1 MSYVQRVMEGLRAKY
16 AYQPEFLQAA
26 EEVLFSMQP
35 LFDKESKYEEN
46 GILERIVVP
55 ERTVEFR
62 VAWTDDKNKVQVNN
76 GYRIQYNSALG
87 PYKGGIRFHPSV
99 NQGILKFLGF
109 EQIFKNSL
117 TGLPLGGAKGGADF
131 DPKGKS
137 DAEVMR

>member
-1 MSYVQRVMEGLRAKY
+1 MASNYVQRVMEGLRAKY

-35 LFDKESKYEEN
+35 LFDKESKYEEH

-76 GYRIQYNSALG
+76 GYRIQ
-87 PYKGGIRFHPSV
+87 
-99 NQGILKFLGF
+99 
-109 EQIFKNSL
+109 
-117 TGLPLGGAKGGADF
+117 
-131 DPKGKS
+131 
-137 DAEVMR
+137 